1 MVPDGA
7 GRKKTQGQV
16 EERER
21 LEAELFYTQ
30 NKSRCIELYST
41 MSVADAARHTRSR
54 GAVCN
59 VLDLN
64 GKQDKYVNVQ
74 WVMTPWAEE
83 EATRPL
89 TVLLSDILCALLTYR
104 VRNGARA
111 VISWPLLC
119 RLYCSHTP
127 RKHPPFGSPS
137 GKHCQLC
144 Q

>member
-74 WVMTPWAEE
+74 WVMTP
-83 EATRPL
+83 
-89 TVLLSDILCALLTYR
+89 
-104 VRNGARA
+104 
-111 VISWPLLC
+111 
-119 RLYCSHTP
+119 
-127 RKHPPFGSPS
+127 
-137 GKHCQLC
+137 
-144 Q
+144 